1 MAEENQDLQP
11 EQNEGVQPENV
22 DPKTEEQPKDDPVES
37 LKQKFQK
44 RIDKVTANNAGLKTE
59 NEDLRGQVETLS
71 QQLTDLKAGKL
82 TIKDLLSQSK
92 ESDEDQAKDDRI
104 KALEAEL
111 QRTHDIQDT
120 RDAFR
125 EKGLQVPDEIIDLV
139 VVSDTEKTVKNINSI
154 EAFVNAIRDDA
165 KQEMLKGT
173 TPRNSGKTATAMTK
187 AEINKISD
195 PIKRVEAI
203 RENMGLYR

>member
-1 MAEENQDLQP
+1 MAEENQDLQL

-154 EAFVNAIRDDA
+154 EAFVNAIRDDV

-173 TPRNSGKTATAMTK
+173 TPRNNGKTATAMTK

>member
-44 RIDKVTANNAGLKTE
+44 RIDKVTANNAGLKAE

-154 EAFVNAIRDDA
+154 EAFVNAIRDDT

>member
-1 MAEENQDLQP
+1 MAEENQGLQL
-11 EQNEGVQPENV
+11 EQNEEVQPEKV
-22 DPKTEEQPKDDPVES
+22 DPKTDEQPKDDPVES

-154 EAFVNAIRDDA
+154 EAFVNAIRDDV

-173 TPRNSGKTATAMTK
+173 TPRNSGKTATTMTK

-195 PIKRVEAI
+195 PFKRVKAI

>member
-154 EAFVNAIRDDA
+154 EAFVNAIRDDT

>member
-92 ESDEDQAKDDRI
+92 ESNEDQAKDDRI

-154 EAFVNAIRDDA
+154 EAFVNAIRDDV

-195 PIKRVEAI
+195 PIKRVKAI

>member
-22 DPKTEEQPKDDPVES
+22 DPKTEEQSKDDPVES

>member
-22 DPKTEEQPKDDPVES
+22 DPKTEEQPKDDPVEN

-44 RIDKVTANNAGLKTE
+44 RIDKVTANNVGLKTE

-154 EAFVNAIRDDA
+154 EAFVNAIRDDT

>member
-154 EAFVNAIRDDA
+154 EAFVNAIRDDT

-195 PIKRVEAI
+195 PIKRVKAI

>member
-154 EAFVNAIRDDA
+154 EAFVNAIRDDT

-203 RENMGLYR
+203 RKNMGLYR

>member
-154 EAFVNAIRDDA
+154 EAFVNAIRDDV

-195 PIKRVEAI
+195 PIKRVKAI